1 MCSAEV
7 VMIRRMGLVLAMASL
22 MVSCSVTP
30 TPIGATASAGRSPSS
45 TPTAIAGVTLIST
58 AEVVCDGIPTFAQT
72 EGPYYKAGS
81 PERSSLVEADTVGEV
96 LILTGRV
103 LSTDCDPIVGALV
116 DIWQADGGGVYDN
129 DGYRLRGRVRTD
141 GDGVYE
147 IETVVPGEYP
157 GRTPHIHV
165 KVFEPDGS
173 ERLTTQI
180 YLAGISDQ
188 VADSIF
194 SNDLLAIDLPPG
206 ADGTKRIQFD
216 IVLSA

>member
-1 MCSAEV
+1 MVLRYAVRTSIVLSLGFLLTACAGGGPPATSIPVEATTRSIVTVAPGPAESPV
-7 VMIRRMGLVLAMASL
+7 ATLG
-22 MVSCSVTP
+22 
-30 TPIGATASAGRSPSS
+30 PI
-45 TPTAIAGVTLIST
+45 
-58 AEVVCDGIPTFAQT
+58 CDGMPTLAQT

-81 PERSSLVEADTVGEV
+81 PERFSLVEADTVGEV

-103 LSTDCDPIVGALV
+103 LTMDCDPVVGAVV
-116 DIWQADGGGVYDN
+116 DVWQADGVGVYDN
-129 DGYRLRGRVRTD
+129 DGYRLRGRVRSD

-157 GRTPHIHV
+157 GRTPHIHI
-165 KVFEPDGS
+165 KVFGPDGS

-206 ADGTKRIQFD
+206 ADGTRRIQFE
-216 IVLSA
+216 IVLAA